1 MIAPILA
8 LLLVALP
15 TAGKMTAPILALL
28 LVVPPTAGIAQ
39 SETADGIVTRIDQ
52 AAGKISIR
60 HGPLKKFGMDEGMT
74 MVFRLKDP
82 AMLKGLKVGD
92 KVKFDVERIN
102 GQFTIT
108 KIVKA

>member
-1 MIAPILA
+1 MIATETKNERRGIMRWLLA
-8 LLLVALP
+8 
-15 TAGKMTAPILALL
+15 GIFALL
-28 LVVPPTAGIAQ
+28 LVVLPVVATAQ
-39 SETADGIVTRIDQ
+39 SSMVDGVVTRIDQ

-60 HGPLKKFGMDEGMT
+60 HGPLKKFDMDEGMT

-102 GQFTIT
+102 GLFTIT
-108 KIVKA
+108 KIEKA